1 MMHYRFLIR
10 DIYDSGKLSILFMF
24 CVALSITSL
33 TALNSFKR
41 DVEQFLLSDAQA
53 LHGGDIIIHA
63 HQPISLILQQNINN
77 LEARQQVEQLKTY
90 NFYSVVRPG
99 GSEKSLLANIKV
111 VEPAYPF
118 YGSVTLKSGLDFR
131 EVLKPG
137 KIVVAQEV
145 LERLSISVGT
155 KLHIGDGVLEI
166 ADIVLHETTRP
177 VSFLSIGPRIFVSAI
192 DLDHLGLLGRG
203 SRASYEILL
212 KASDHRTIEGMSR
225 QLSEITVT
233 GQERVETARNARS
246 GVKRFIDNL
255 LFFLSFICIFTLL
268 LGGIGMQSSL
278 LALLREKEK
287 TIAIIKT
294 IGATNGFLHVHYMM
308 VVLSLGVVG
317 CLGGIGAGYLL
328 KQSFPYL
335 FQGILFDNASVG
347 FAFVDVVEG
356 LVLGLMVMTLFTFLP
371 LFRLGGIKPVAIF
384 RSEIHVATQTSVRY
398 FTYLT
403 GFLFLSLLVIRQL
416 EDIVIGVYFMVGFIS
431 IIAVITAITTLLL
444 KLIRSL
450 SVPWMSLR
458 QALRSLYRPGNASRS
473 IIVTLTSALSVL
485 MTIYLIEFNLFSSF
499 VDNYPEDA
507 PNLFSLDIQKNQM
520 NQFRTIVGRDVEF
533 FPVIRARLLSIN
545 GKEID
550 RAKERERKR
559 DSLAREFNL
568 TYRENLL
575 EDERLIKGDQL
586 FLPEHTQPGVTEV
599 SILDTIAD
607 IGDIK
612 LNDRLMFNIQGVMLD
627 AQVTSIRE
635 RTKSKLYPFFYFVF
649 STDVLEDAPQTL
661 FAALHLDKEKIPG
674 MISRIVTAMPHVSTI
689 NVAETAVRFGELI
702 KRLSKII
709 TFFAAFSI
717 VAGCLILINAVF
729 ATRMSRIREAV
740 YYRVLGGRSRF
751 VMGTLVWENALLG
764 FFSSM
769 MAVCFANVSAG
780 LLCRYVFEIA
790 YKANIVASIMLICAT
805 LTLIV
810 AIGLASSVGIL
821 KQKPAVFLRQH
832 NGM

>member
-1 MMHYRFLIR
+1 MHYRFLIR
-10 DIYDSGKLSILFMF
+10 DIYDSGKLSILFIF

-63 HQPISLILQQNINN
+63 HQPISLTLQQAIDD
-77 LEARQQVEQLKTY
+77 LEAQRQVEQLKTY
-90 NFYSVVRPG
+90 DFYSVVRPG
-99 GSEKSLLANIKV
+99 GSEKSLFANIKV
-111 VEPAYPF
+111 VESDYPF
-118 YGSVTLKSGLDFR
+118 YGSVTLKSGQEFR

-137 KIVVAQEV
+137 KLVVAQEV
-145 LERLSISVGT
+145 LERLSISAGT

-166 ADIVLHETTRP
+166 ADIVLHETARP
-177 VSFLSIGPRIFVSAI
+177 VSFLSIGPRIFVSAA
-192 DLDHLGLLGRG
+192 DLDSLGLLGKG

-212 KASDHRTIEGMSR
+212 KASDRRAIEGISK
-225 QLSEITVT
+225 QLSEIAVNE
-233 GQERVETARNARS
+233 QERVETAQNARS

-294 IGATNGFLHVHYMM
+294 IGATNGFLHVHYYL
-308 VVLSLGVVG
+308 VVLSLGIVG

-356 LVLGLMVMTLFTFLP
+356 LVLGLVVMTLFTFLP
-371 LFRLGGIKPVAIF
+371 LYRLGGIKPVAIF
-384 RSEIHVATQTSVRY
+384 RREIHVTTQSGVRY
-398 FTYLT
+398 ATYLT
-403 GFLFLSLLVIRQL
+403 GLLFLSLLVIRQL
-416 EDIVIGVYFMVGFIS
+416 EDIVIGVYFMIGFVCL
-431 IIAVITAITTLLL
+431 IAVITAITILLL
-444 KLIRSL
+444 KLIRSF
-450 SVPWMSLR
+450 SVPWLPMR

-485 MTIYLIEFNLFSSF
+485 MTIYLVEYNLFSSF

-507 PNLFSLDIQKNQM
+507 PNLFCLDIQKNQM
-520 NQFRTIVGRDVEF
+520 TQFRTIVGEEVVF

-545 GKEID
+545 GKDID
-550 RAKERERKR
+550 RAKERERKS

-575 EDERLIKGDQL
+575 KDERIIAGDRL
-586 FLPEHTQPGVTEV
+586 FFPERTPPDVTEV

-607 IGDIK
+607 IGNIK
-612 LNDRLMFNIQGVMLD
+612 LNDRLVFNIQGVMLD

-649 STDVLEDAPQTL
+649 SSDVLEDAPQTL
-661 FAALHLDKEKIPG
+661 FAALHIDKEKIPG
-674 MISRIVTAMPHVSTI
+674 LISRIVTAMPHVSTI
-689 NVAETAVRFGELI
+689 NVAETAVQFGELI
-702 KRLSKII
+702 KKLSKII
-709 TFFAAFSI
+709 TFFAAFAI

-751 VMGTLVWENALLG
+751 VMETLIWENALLG
-764 FFSSM
+764 FLSSM
-769 MAVCFANVSAG
+769 MAVCFANFSAG
-780 LLCRYVFEIA
+780 LLCRFVFEIS
-790 YKANIVASIMLICAT
+790 YRANVVASLLLIGIT
-805 LTLIV
+805 LILIV
-810 AIGLASSVGIL
+810 AIGLVSSVGIL
-821 KQKPAVFLRQH
+821 RQRPAAFLRQQ
-832 NGM
+832 NGV

>member
-1 MMHYRFLIR
+1 MMHYRFLTR

-41 DVEQFLLSDAQA
+41 DVQQSLLSDSQA
-53 LHGGDIIIHA
+53 LHGGDIIVHA
-63 HQPISLILQQNINN
+63 HQPISLPLQQAIDN

-99 GSEKSLLANIKV
+99 GSEKTLFANIKV

-118 YGSVTLKSGLDFR
+118 YGSVTLKSGLDLR
-131 EVLKPG
+131 EVLQPG

-145 LERLSISVGT
+145 IERLSISVGT
-155 KLHIGDGVLEI
+155 RLHIGDGVLEI
-166 ADIVLHETTRP
+166 ADIVLRETARP
-177 VSFLSIGPRIFVSAI
+177 VSFLSIGPRIFVSAT

-203 SRASYEILL
+203 SRASYEILVKVL
-212 KASDHRTIEGMSR
+212 DQGAIEAMGK
-225 QLSEITVT
+225 QLSEIAVT

-246 GVKRFIDNL
+246 GIKRFIDNL

-278 LALLREKEK
+278 SALLREKEK

-294 IGATNGFLHVHYMM
+294 IGATNGFLHVHYYM
-308 VVLSLGVVG
+308 VVLSLGFIG

-335 FQGILFDNASVG
+335 FKGILFDNASVG

-356 LVLGLMVMTLFTFLP
+356 LLLGLLVMILFTFLP

-384 RSEIHVATQTSVRY
+384 RSEITVATKASVRY
-398 FTYLT
+398 ATFFIGL
-403 GFLFLSLLVIRQL
+403 LFLSLLVIRQL
-416 EDIVIGVYFMVGFIS
+416 EDISIGVYFMAGCIGV
-431 IIAVITAITTLLL
+431 IAVVTAVTTLLL

-450 SVPWMSLR
+450 SVPWLSLR

-485 MTIYLIEFNLFSSF
+485 LTIYLIEFNLFSSF

-507 PNLFSLDIQKNQM
+507 PNLFCLDIQKNQVD
-520 NQFRTIVGRDVEF
+520 QFRTIVGEDVEF

-550 RAKERERKR
+550 RVKERERKS

-575 EDERLIKGDQL
+575 GDERIIKGEQL
-586 FLPEHTQPGVTEV
+586 FIQKRTPPGVTEV
-599 SILDTIAD
+599 SVLDTIAD

-612 LNDRLMFNIQGVMLD
+612 LNDRLVFNVQGVMLD

-649 STDVLEDAPQTL
+649 SPEVLDDAPQTL
-661 FAALHLDKEKIPG
+661 FAALHVDKEKIPG
-674 MISRIVTAMPHVSTI
+674 LISRIVTAMPHVSTI
-689 NVAETAVRFGELI
+689 NVAETAVQFGELI

-717 VAGCLILINAVF
+717 IAGCLILINAVL
-729 ATRMSRIREAV
+729 ATRMSRMREAV
-740 YYRVLGGRSRF
+740 YYRVLGGKSHF
-751 VMGTLVWENALLG
+751 VMETLIWENGLLG
-764 FFSSM
+764 FLSSM
-769 MAVCFANVSAG
+769 MAVCIANVSAA
-780 LLCRYVFEIA
+780 LLCRYVFDIT
-790 YKANIVASIMLICAT
+790 YKADIAASIVLIGIT
-805 LTLIV
+805 LILIV
-810 AIGLASSVGIL
+810 AIGLASSVSIL
-821 KQKPAVFLRQH
+821 QQKPAVFLRQQ
-832 NGM
+832 NGA